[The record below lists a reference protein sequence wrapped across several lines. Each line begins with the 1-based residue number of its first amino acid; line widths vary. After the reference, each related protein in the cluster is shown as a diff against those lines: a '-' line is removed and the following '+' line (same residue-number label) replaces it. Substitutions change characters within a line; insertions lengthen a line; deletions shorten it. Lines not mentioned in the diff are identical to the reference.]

1 MILLHNW
8 LSVEIAPH
16 YCRNPLRRDCA
27 VPRNS
32 LKTNREVNKLT
43 KIPLTIDIAASE
55 CRDHSLVGGKA
66 CNLAVLRQNGFDVPD
81 GFVVTTDGYIEH
93 TSSELISAAVRSCLQ
108 NATSREESL
117 LQEASV
123 KVRQAIDD
131 VDLPKGLV
139 EAIRDAYERLGG
151 GPVAIRSSATAE
163 DLPDASFAGQY
174 DTFLNIEGV
183 ERICETVKKCFASM
197 WTRRAVAYRSNNEI
211 PQDGTALAVV
221 VQKMVKPRSAGVL
234 FTKNPLSDNGDEMM
248 IESNF
253 GLGESVVSGRAVPDR
268 YIVAKE
274 LDGYSLVSKE
284 IGTKDTIIDLNE
296 DGFEGV
302 KTIELPRERGEDSSL
317 SDGQALHLAEVGAS
331 IEALFGYPQDVE
343 WAIDETERLH
353 ILQSRPVTTSRV
365 RQCSDDVILW
375 TRGYSDDYWNDDVT
389 PLFFDLLGDQL
400 TFIVNDE
407 LNDIMGYQ
415 DMPSELL
422 KLYKAHAYFNVEVLK
437 KKVQNE
443 IPPFLRSDDLLNY
456 FPEGSGPYGKET
468 MKRMPFNL
476 KSRLLAEI
484 RVMLYDDNGGMTK
497 TSSVYNDWTDNVFVP
512 YCQKLDRDFERL
524 QKAAS
529 AKEILA
535 HADDLDR
542 VMMSHF
548 RLVRY
553 GIPVHNIGMN
563 LITHYLLKRFLGE
576 RAAAILFPVLV
587 SELDHKT
594 NETNKRLNEL
604 ASLARDDSELAELI
618 SETPSDVLYDRIRTV
633 DSESS
638 RIFTE
643 AYDGFIDDF
652 GDRGFTR
659 EPYYPRWRES
669 SQHVFDIIKALVSGQ
684 HSAVNRTDKRIKIE
698 RGQAERLVKRELQKQ
713 AFGSFKWLLFSAILS
728 FARTYTVF
736 RENQRF
742 NLDRWIT
749 RNRRL
754 FLILGERLV
763 NQDYLDKSIDIFFL
777 HRNEIRRIVDGST
790 SLSKP
795 EIRELARERHDEFKR
810 YENITPPKF
819 LEGSREFNDPLP
831 ESTGRLIG
839 IPASQ
844 GIVSGTIRV
853 LNSVADISQVRA
865 GEILVVPRT
874 DPGWTPVFSRIGGLI
889 TETGGILSHGA
900 VVSREYGIPAIT
912 NVRKACQLLE
922 TGQTVTLN
930 GSEGYLAIEQE
941 VT

>member
-1 MILLHNW
+1 MPLHA
-8 LSVEIAPH
+8 LA
-16 YCRNPLRRDCA
+16 CR
-27 VPRNS
+27 
-32 LKTNREVNKLT
+32 LKREVNKLT
-43 KIPLTIDIAASE
+43 VDPLTIDISAKE
-55 CRDHSLVGGKA
+55 CLDHNLVGGKA
-66 CNLAVLRQNGFDVPD
+66 CNLALLQQSGFEVPD
-81 GFVVTTDGYIEH
+81 GFVVTTKAYLEFAQSPDISSAVKKCIE
-93 TSSELISAAVRSCLQ
+93 E
-108 NATSREESL
+108 ATSMDGSL
-117 LQEASV
+117 LEDASAE
-123 KVRQAIDD
+123 VRQAIRRAD
-131 VDLPKGLV
+131 VSENLI
-139 EAIRDAYERLGG
+139 ESIREAYERLGG
-151 GPVAIRSSATAE
+151 GSVAIRSSATAE
-163 DLPDASFAGQY
+163 DLPSASFAGQY
-174 DTFLNIEGV
+174 DTFLNVKGI
-183 ERICETVKKCFASM
+183 ERICETVKECFASM
-197 WTRRAVAYRSNNEI
+197 WTRRAVSYRKNNGI
-211 PQDGTALAVV
+211 PHDGMALAVV
-221 VQKMVKPRSAGVL
+221 VQEMVRPVSAGVL
-234 FTKNPLSDNGDEMM
+234 FTKNPLSNNGHEMM
-248 IESNF
+248 IEANF
-253 GLGESVVSGRAVPDR
+253 GLGESVVSGETTPDR
-268 YIVAKE
+268 YIVARDS
-274 LDGYSLVSKE
+274 DGFTVIGKE
-284 IGTKDTIIDLNE
+284 IGTKDSMVQSKE
-296 DGFEGV
+296 DGQEGV
-302 KTIELPRERGEDSSL
+302 RLIELPRDRSEDSCL
-317 SDGQALHLAEVGAS
+317 SDSQTIKLAEIGDS
-331 IEALFGYPQDVE
+331 IEALFGSPQDIE
-343 WAIDETERLH
+343 WAIDDTGSLR
-353 ILQSRPVTTSRV
+353 ILQSRPVTTSGMKL
-365 RQCSDDVILW
+365 DNDATLW

-400 TFIVNDE
+400 TYIVNDE
-407 LNDIMGYQ
+407 LNDIMGYKN
-415 DMPSELL
+415 MPSELL
-422 KLYKAHAYFNVEVLK
+422 KLYKAHAYFNIEVLK

-484 RVMLYDDNGGMTK
+484 RVMLYDGNGSMTK
-497 TSSVYNDWTDNVFVP
+497 TSSVYADWTDNVFVP
-512 YCQKLDRDFERL
+512 YCQELDSDFERL

-529 AKEILA
+529 AKELLA
-535 HADDLDR
+535 HADELDR

-576 RAAAILFPVLV
+576 KAAGTLFPVLV

-604 ASLARDDSELAELI
+604 ASLARGDSELAELI
-618 SETPSDVLYDRIRTV
+618 SGTPSDVLYDHIRTV
-633 DSESS
+633 DSASS
-638 RIFTE
+638 HVFVE
-643 AYDGFIDDF
+643 AYDRFIDDF

-669 SQHVFDIIKALVSGQ
+669 SQYVFDIIKALVSGQ
-684 HSAVNRTDKRIKIE
+684 HSTVSRTRKKIKIG

-754 FLILGERLV
+754 FLNLGERLE
-763 NQDYLDKSIDIFFL
+763 NQGYLDKSIDIFFL
-777 HRNEIRRIVDGST
+777 HRHEIRRIVGGAT
-790 SLSKP
+790 SISKP
-795 EIRELARERHDEFKR
+795 ETRELARERHNEFKR

-831 ESTGRLIG
+831 ASTGRLIG
-839 IPASQ
+839 TPASQ
-844 GIVSGTIRV
+844 GIVTGTIRV
-853 LNSVADISQVRA
+853 LNSVADIPEVRP

-930 GSEGYLAIEQE
+930 GSEGYLSLNQE
-941 VT
+941 VS